1 MKPIDYHYFAWL
13 TSQVNTR
20 QGRTYN
26 ELFDRL
32 HSIEFVWTVPNDD
45 NRIADGMDLRRE
57 FSERTEFSPSVEAVS
72 ILEVIV
78 GLSRRLAFMTDWAAE
93 IWAWKLIK
101 NLKLHN
107 MYDPLTS
114 RKVDIIDEKIEALI
128 WRTYEP
134 DGSGGFF
141 PLKNAKEDQTK
152 VEIWYQMNAYVIEIQ
167 HL

>member
-1 MKPIDYHYFAWL
+1 
-13 TSQVNTR
+13 
-20 QGRTYN
+20 
-26 ELFDRL
+26 
-32 HSIEFVWTVPNDD
+32 
-45 NRIADGMDLRRE
+45 
-57 FSERTEFSPSVEAVS
+57 
-72 ILEVIV
+72 
-78 GLSRRLAFMTDWAAE
+78 MTDWAAE